1 MLTQAAVE
9 KLIEYA
15 NTPEERNAL
24 IDKHRG
30 LLRQQLELDDDI
42 ETDLQEA
49 GQPLLDTQV
58 GKSSM
63 VPTLQVAA
71 AAAAAVVVAEA
82 GN

>member
-1 MLTQAAVE
+1 MLTEAAVE

-15 NTPEERNAL
+15 DTPEERNAL
-24 IDKHRG
+24 IDKHHG

-42 ETDLQEA
+42 ENNLQEA
-49 GQPLLDTQV
+49 GQPLLDTPV

-63 VPTLQVAA
+63 VPTLQVASA
-71 AAAAAVVVAEA
+71 ASAAVVVAEA

>member
-15 NTPEERNAL
+15 DTPEERNAL

-42 ETDLQEA
+42 ENNLQET
-49 GQPLLDTQV
+49 G
-58 GKSSM
+58 
-63 VPTLQVAA
+63 
-71 AAAAAVVVAEA
+71 
-82 GN
+82 